1 MEEIGWLPGIKRT
14 FSDGDLRDARARI
27 DELDRLISRLLAER
41 LSVARQLSG
50 IKANL
55 GLPIEDRQRERQVL
69 TQAASSS
76 SDPRISQAIAGIY
89 EAVIDYSRSLQRP
102 EAQPAKA
109 SQDIVR
115 ARSGQ
120 KRLTGMPQR
129 NYFPRVAIIGLGLI
143 GGALA
148 RQIKSSMPQTKI
160 TAVDCTAVLEDALK
174 ERLIDAAAPDAQAG
188 MAKASLVIL
197 AASPEKNIEL
207 LRCLAP
213 LLKKRQIVV
222 DVTSTKTEICRLAE
236 ALNLNGADFIG
247 GHPLFGSEKCGLA
260 GSVEIDVEGKTFCL
274 VPTAR
279 TSELSLKRL
288 GRWLTQL
295 GMRVALADAEAHDA
309 AVARLS
315 HLIQLVAV
323 AMGAELADGRTESE
337 LKDMLSLAGT
347 SFRQIARLMAS
358 PPEMWSQIVSQ
369 NRGEILPALGQ
380 LTLRLKMI
388 AQAIE
393 SGEDTQLAAAF
404 QQARRIP
411 ASLQ

>member
-1 MEEIGWLPGIKRT
+1 MEEIGWRHGIKRAS
-14 FSDGDLRDARARI
+14 SDGALLDARARI

-41 LSVARQLSG
+41 LSLVRQLSG
-50 IKANL
+50 LKADL
-55 GLPIEDRQRERQVL
+55 GLPIEDRQREDQVL
-69 TQAASSS
+69 TQVASSS

-89 EAVIDYSRSLQRP
+89 DAVIDHSRSLQRP
-102 EAQPAKA
+102 EAQPAQA
-109 SQDIVR
+109 SR
-115 ARSGQ
+115 GAARSEP
-120 KRLTGMPQR
+120 KRPTGMPHR

-148 RQIKSSMPQTKI
+148 RQIKRSMPQT
-160 TAVDCTAVLEDALK
+160 TVTGVDRTEVLEDALT
-174 ERLIDAAAPDAQAG
+174 ERLIDAAAPDPQAG
-188 MAKASLVIL
+188 IARASLVIL

-207 LRCLAP
+207 LRCIAP

-222 DVTSTKTEICRLAE
+222 DVTSTKAEICRLADR
-236 ALNLNGADFIG
+236 LDLHGADFIG
-247 GHPLFGSEKCGLA
+247 GHPLFGSEKSGLA

-279 TSELSLKRL
+279 TSEISLKRL

-295 GMRVALADAEAHDA
+295 GMRVTSADAQFHDA

-315 HLIQLVAV
+315 HLVQLVAV
-323 AMGAELADGRTESE
+323 ALGAELADGRTEGE
-337 LKDMLSLAGT
+337 VKNVLALSGT
-347 SFRQIARLMAS
+347 SFSQIARLMAS

-369 NRGEILPALGQ
+369 NRQEIVPALGQ

-393 SGEDTQLAAAF
+393 SGEDTQLAEAF
-404 QQARRIP
+404 RQARRIP
-411 ASLQ
+411 ANLA